1 MTSDNLKACSK
12 KGGEVAGAGRA
23 RAEGGVGGM
32 GFDGGSAG
40 TFGVL
45 DGGGD

>member
-1 MTSDNLKACSK
+1 VTSNNFEAGAKER
-12 KGGEVAGAGRA
+12 GEVAGAGRA